1 LKKKKDRK
9 EKNTSDIKKEIFKLL
24 FINFGIEKVNCLFL
38 MLCSTLTFNES
49 VTHLS
54 TPILN
59 IIKFVNEQKKFITE
73 ENFIIMLLM
82 NKVAHFGIV

>member
-1 LKKKKDRK
+1 
-9 EKNTSDIKKEIFKLL
+9 
-24 FINFGIEKVNCLFL
+24 